1 MNTNHQSLP
10 ILWDLTGETCREIA
24 KQTAGI
30 SLEDTDI
37 KQRLEVLVFSWSKL
51 SRSVLGGLD
60 DGGDCVMLST
70 GGGGVQANSTD
81 GRNCPPSP
89 SPSSTSNTASAVKQA
104 ETPPTSKKA
113 KVRAKAK
120 AKLRDLEQPEVIPRP
135 CDVYELL
142 ERSATSKDWVM
153 LSRSLTPCNT
163 AGGTN
168 TEGHN
173 NNSNF
178 SGSGNSSGGIGGS
191 GGSTGGGRRN
201 QGDEM
206 KGKSK
211 PSNGSMEA
219 LQSIHCIVAPL
230 VLHDEEHL
238 QRLQQLNS
246 YLRANGGRAEGKTED
261 PSPSSSSSSSCYVLT
276 PAVVRALGA
285 EKGSQ
290 DEFYVNL
297 LMTYCFLCAALFHH
311 LKAIGGIEGST
322 TDHHSGLD
330 GR

>member
-1 MNTNHQSLP
+1 M
-10 ILWDLTGETCREIA
+10 
-24 KQTAGI
+24 
-30 SLEDTDI
+30 EDTDI

-70 GGGGVQANSTD
+70 GGWGVPANSTD
-81 GRNCPPSP
+81 GRSCPPSP
-89 SPSSTSNTASAVKQA
+89 NSTSNTASAVKQV

-120 AKLRDLEQPEVIPRP
+120 AKLRDLEQPEVTPRP

-142 ERSATSKDWVM
+142 RRSATSMDWVM

-178 SGSGNSSGGIGGS
+178 GGSGNSSGGIGGS
-191 GGSTGGGRRN
+191 GSGRKN

-206 KGKSK
+206 KGKNK

-219 LQSIHCIVAPL
+219 LQCIHCIVAPL

-246 YLRANGGRAEGKTED
+246 YLRASGGRAEGKTED

-276 PAVVRALGA
+276 PSVVRALSA

>member
-1 MNTNHQSLP
+1 M
-10 ILWDLTGETCREIA
+10 
-24 KQTAGI
+24 
-30 SLEDTDI
+30 EDTDI

-60 DGGDCVMLST
+60 DGGDCVILST

-81 GRNCPPSP
+81 GKYCPSSPNPSP
-89 SPSSTSNTASAVKQA
+89 SPPSNTANAVKLV
-104 ETPPTSKKA
+104 ETPPTSKKD

-120 AKLRDLEQPEVIPRP
+120 AKLRDLEQPEATPRP

-142 ERSATSKDWVM
+142 KRSATSKDWVM
-153 LSRSLTPCNT
+153 LSRSLAPCS
-163 AGGTN
+163 
-168 TEGHN
+168 TEGHS

-178 SGSGNSSGGIGGS
+178 SGGGNGSCGGS
-191 GGSTGGGRRN
+191 GSGRKS
-201 QGDEM
+201 QGDEI

-211 PSNGSMEA
+211 LSNGSMEA

-230 VLHDEEHL
+230 VLHDEEHV

-246 YLRANGGRAEGKTED
+246 HVRASGGRAEGKTED
-261 PSPSSSSSSSCYVLT
+261 PSPSLSSSSSCYVLT

-330 GR
+330 GG